1 MTLNDG
7 APSQPSGPGG
17 PQPSADLVAVP
28 RFRVAQLPLHVR
40 AELAEARRALAG
52 RRPAESDLGT
62 ALAETICSIAFL
74 GSVAKPEPWEHG
86 ADFTWVQQVD
96 GQLRTLVVQAKWAP
110 YGAEA
115 ARARLGVFAALNA
128 RQAILETRTV
138 DGWKPAVAEFAS
150 MWLGIPNPDTE
161 WLEAVSTALL
171 GSWVD
176 LLDEH
181 LVDDA
186 GALGL
191 KHLKHLKRES
201 SVVHRQLQP
210 LWRRK
215 AAGGRLLSLD
225 HPVPG
230 GTTLLDVLADRAAP
244 TESSVLWEPDTDAE
258 ACVFSQLSPGEQQV
272 ARAWAQSGRASWAEA
287 ADLVGVSAHDADSVR
302 RKLRRLGRRFEE
314 RTAAARITRGSLT
327 GIAGSGA

>member
-1 MTLNDG
+1 MTIHDG
-7 APSQPSGPGG
+7 APTKPSGPSG

-28 RFRVAQLPLHVR
+28 HVRVAHLPRHVR
-40 AELAEARRALAG
+40 AELAAARRALAS
-52 RRPAESDLGT
+52 RRPAERGLGT
-62 ALAETICSIAFL
+62 APAETIYSIAFL
-74 GSVAKPEPWEHG
+74 GSAATTEPRERG

-96 GQLRTLVVQAKWAP
+96 GQLRTMVVQAKRAP
-110 YGAEA
+110 YSAEA
-115 ARARLGVFAALNA
+115 VRARLGVFAALNA
-128 RQAILETRTV
+128 RQAILESRTV
-138 DGWKPAVAEFAS
+138 DGWKPAVAEFVS
-150 MWLGIPNPDTE
+150 MWLGVPNPDTE

-176 LLDEH
+176 LLDQH

-191 KHLKHLKRES
+191 EQLKRES

-230 GTTLLDVLADRAAP
+230 GGTLIDVLADRAAHDGP
-244 TESSVLWEPDTDAE
+244 SVLWEPDTAPA
-258 ACVFSQLSPGEQQV
+258 ACVFSQLSPDEQQV
-272 ARAWAQSGRASWAEA
+272 VRAWAQSGRASWAEA
-287 ADLVGVSAHDADSVR
+287 ADLAGVTAADADSVR

-314 RTAAARITRGSLT
+314 RTAAARVTRGSLT
-327 GIAGSGA
+327 NIAGSGA

>member
-1 MTLNDG
+1 MTIHDG
-7 APSQPSGPGG
+7 APSEPSGSSG

-40 AELAEARRALAG
+40 ADLAEARRALTG
-52 RRPAESDLGT
+52 RRPAETDLGT
-62 ALAETICSIAFL
+62 ALAETICSITFL
-74 GSVAKPEPWEHG
+74 GSVAKPEPRERG

-96 GQLRTLVVQAKWAP
+96 GHLRTLVVQAKWAP

-128 RQAILETRTV
+128 RRAILETRTV
-138 DGWKPAVAEFAS
+138 DGWKPAVAEFAT

-191 KHLKHLKRES
+191 KQLKLES
-201 SVVHRQLQP
+201 SVVHRQLKP

-215 AAGGRLLSLD
+215 TAGGRLLSLD

-230 GTTLLDVLADRAAP
+230 GTTLADLLADRAAP
-244 TESSVLWEPDTDAE
+244 TQSPGLWEPETPGA
-258 ACVFSQLSPGEQQV
+258 AAVFAGLSPGEQKV
-272 ARAWAQSGRASWAEA
+272 ARAWAQAGCASWAEA
-287 ADLVGVSAHDADSVR
+287 ADMVGVTAHDADSVR
-302 RKLRRLGRRFEE
+302 RKLRRLGRRLEE
-314 RTAAARITRGSLT
+314 RTAAARVTRGALT
-327 GIAGSGA
+327 GISGSGA

>member
-1 MTLNDG
+1 MTIHDG
-7 APSQPSGPGG
+7 APTEPSGPTG

-28 RFRVAQLPLHVR
+28 HVRVAQLPLHVR

-52 RRPAESDLGT
+52 RRPTESDLGT
-62 ALAETICSIAFL
+62 VLAETIYSIAFL
-74 GSVAKPEPWEHG
+74 GSAATPEPRERG

-96 GQLRTLVVQAKWAP
+96 GQLRTLVVQAKRAP
-110 YGAEA
+110 YGAER

-128 RQAILETRTV
+128 RQAILESRTV
-138 DGWKPAVAEFAS
+138 DGWKAAVAELAS

-176 LLDEH
+176 LLDQH
-181 LVDDA
+181 LVDA
-186 GALGL
+186 GALSL
-191 KHLKHLKRES
+191 KQLKRES

-210 LWRRK
+210 LWRRR

-230 GTTLLDVLADRAAP
+230 GGTLIDVLADRAAHDGP
-244 TESSVLWEPDTDAE
+244 SVLWEPDTGPA
-258 ACVFSQLSPGEQQV
+258 ACVFSQLSPQEQQV

-287 ADLVGVSAHDADSVR
+287 ADLAGVTAADADSVR

-314 RTAAARITRGSLT
+314 RTAAARVTRGSLT
-327 GIAGSGA
+327 GIAGSRA